1 MQIRSQLTSS
11 FRPFFPSMI
20 NQYGPLFFTAAA
32 TTAASTLCAKLLRTL
47 LYFFLRHAN
56 FNERGDNNNK
66 IWYNNRWMGLFWCRV
81 MESGCDEC
89 SLSGVLQEEGDMKDV
104 YASFSPAQ
112 PSDAVVPHVIIPT
125 LSSPGPFCSA
135 HNTTLHTEGR
145 KKKKNFETSPSLGP
159 LFICTPLPQSIASL
173 MHLSS
178 PIERPTAPLCLST
191 RFYNSHQQQRNTKIT
206 GKIFRAFKNNNNF
219 TPM

>member
-20 NQYGPLFFTAAA
+20 NQYGPPFFTAAA

-112 PSDAVVPHVIIPT
+112 PSDAVVPHVIIIT
-125 LSSPGPFCSA
+125 RAILLCTQHNFA
-135 HNTTLHTEGR
+135 HGGE
-145 KKKKNFETSPSLGP
+145 KKKKKLWDFSLPWPPFYLHPPPSVNSFFNAFVFPNWAPYCALVSFNP
-159 LFICTPLPQSIASL
+159 LLQL
-173 MHLSS
+173 
-178 PIERPTAPLCLST
+178 APAA
-191 RFYNSHQQQRNTKIT
+191 TKH
-206 GKIFRAFKNNNNF
+206 KNHR
-219 TPM
+219 